1 MQVGCG
7 RQGGRQKRNGFSSR
21 GVILMLAVPLT
32 NLPRGGEACRPA
44 GVQVPSRHCVGRLGG
59 LSTRRFSEKS
69 GEV

>member
-1 MQVGCG
+1 
-7 RQGGRQKRNGFSSR
+7 
-21 GVILMLAVPLT
+21 MLAVPLT

-69 GEV
+69 VEV